1 LSAKLGLAIF
11 RIKKCEKRRRKMTQ
25 STQNKPTLP
34 TRIARFLQAV
44 LASQLKRLHEHAAA
58 VWSDDAPANVW
69 APRPDRLYRGVR
81 TAFGQHR

>member
-1 LSAKLGLAIF
+1 MTRPTQTKLRL
-11 RIKKCEKRRRKMTQ
+11 
-25 STQNKPTLP
+25 L
-34 TRIARFLQAV
+34 TRAVGFLQAF

-58 VWSDDAPANVW
+58 IWSDDAPSSAW